1 MKVKITMC
9 NIDIRYKSF
18 CWVIGTT
25 SFRTAKLNLKIEEQL
40 ILLDDFHNE
49 VSKNNNWTWNRE
61 TQSKYYDF
69 MKESGFLYGN
79 VTYKDKDAREKTSGL
94 VDIGLISRD
103 RKLTP
108 AGREL
113 LAITKEGDFEKNNI
127 FNIDND
133 SFVYLKQLLKTTIN
147 VAENKVRPFSVTIKS
162 LIDLGYLSQDEF
174 TYFIPLIYDEETYG
188 EIINDIKLFRKNKIS
203 IEDSIF
209 NRLISMDNY
218 KSAYDVFME
227 NEISEDLICLIG
239 INRKSRKY
247 DKIYYRLYLEL
258 ENMILNNKKNY
269 SALYE
274 CVKKIRHR
282 PGTLWKDLIFATN
295 NKRLIKKN
303 DELAIKENCPFIK
316 CKTKEELKH
325 LFFKYLHVHKAM
337 ATLSDYFD
345 LNRRYF
351 KLSEIMI
358 FTKNKIELD
367 ILPKYF
373 FTETINND
381 FDEIFIENHDLKK
394 SISLKEISR
403 TFDINMDIIYEKI
416 SRDTGIRIETANQA
430 KVYIQNERYR
440 RFNELIDIKFS
451 DDTLLELLV
460 FFKDRNDKKIEEIV
474 TEEATIPTIFEYI
487 LGIIWYKISERQG
500 DILEFMKLSLGSDL
514 LPKTHANGGL
524 ADIIYEYDACSFYPE
539 HSLLIEATLSDGVN
553 QRRMEMEPVSRH
565 LGDYRIK
572 SENPYDY
579 SLFISTYLDKNVV
592 NDFRFRKIMPYT
604 KNDETIVGMKIISI
618 DTDSLSKI
626 IMNKTKY
633 KTLYKIFDKY
643 YELPLD
649 SDNWHTNLVEEV
661 QSNYE
666 II

>member
-79 VTYKDKDAREKTSGL
+79 ATYKDKDAREKTSGL

-113 LAITKEGDFEKNNI
+113 LDIAKEGDFEKNNI

-147 VAENKVRPFSVTIKS
+147 VAENKVRPFLVTIKS
-162 LIDLGYLSQDEF
+162 IVDLGCLSQDEF
-174 TYFIPLIYDEETYG
+174 TYFIPLIYDEETYT
-188 EIINDIKLFRKNKIS
+188 EIINDIKLFRKNNIS

-218 KSAYDVFME
+218 KSAYDVFMG

-247 DKIYYRLYLEL
+247 DKIYYNLYLEL

-303 DELAIKENCPFIK
+303 DESVIKENCPFIK
-316 CKTKEELKH
+316 CKTNRELKH
-325 LFFKYLHVHKAM
+325 LFFKYLHVYNAM
-337 ATLSDYFD
+337 ATLADYFD

-373 FTETINND
+373 FAETID
-381 FDEIFIENHDLKK
+381 GKFDEIFKECHDLYK
-394 SISLKEISR
+394 SINLKEISN

-416 SRDTGIRIETANQA
+416 SKDTGIRIETATQA

-440 RFNELIDIKFS
+440 RFNELIDTKFS
-451 DDTLLELLV
+451 DKILLDLLEC
-460 FFKDRNDKKIEEIV
+460 FKDRNDRKIEEFV

-487 LGIIWYKISERQG
+487 LAIIWYKISERQG

-524 ADIIYEYDACSFYPE
+524 ADIIYEYDACSSYPE

-572 SENPYDY
+572 SENPFDY